1 MLELCLQ
8 LPGGD
13 HESLLWINL
22 FKKKNL
28 ALYVFDDD
36 QWKNWP
42 ITCLWAH
49 QCTCTQS
56 FQSIFYCLT
65 LIHGQPAKDHQD
77 SKERIKDRDKHKQ
90 QKTGTERK
98 HRRLRQKQKST

>member
-36 QWKNWP
+36 QWK
-42 ITCLWAH
+42 
-49 QCTCTQS
+49 
-56 FQSIFYCLT
+56 
-65 LIHGQPAKDHQD
+65 
-77 SKERIKDRDKHKQ
+77 
-90 QKTGTERK
+90 KTGPLPACGPISAPVLKASNQFFIVLLLSMDNQPRITRILRKELKTETSINNK
-98 HRRLRQKQKST
+98 KQEQRGNTDD